1 MKYRYNIYIYVWV
14 LLAILTGCSSEE
26 VDDTAASVSAQ
37 LSFAVSQTSAP
48 TTRQGG
54 NVVQS
59 TSVRD
64 IELLR
69 MIPFAIPTNGSYI
82 TTSDAPKTI
91 SFGVGAHHWYE
102 KPTERFFHSQGV
114 MLTPGTAAFLA
125 YGRAIPEE
133 GATEAENGVLTAN
146 LPTEGNPSDIS
157 FSLHQIY
164 DNNTVPADA
173 QAIAD
178 YLTRIANAQTTID
191 GTTYSWKNSTNS
203 LLKLLYRNFIA
214 QDEDYTSS
222 KLAGS
227 SANVRKFVEDLK
239 FTLNNQSEHFIGDAT
254 ATAIRSAIIA
264 EIDDNT
270 NFPANYPASIGLPD
284 GAAVLMWTEA
294 GFVPQVEPNTMA
306 DMLSIDSYCYPAEL
320 YYYANSLIRTSN
332 VDVVSNYYSE
342 YLSWPYLLSEHYT
355 SGNTV
360 KSNTQA
366 VAIVD
371 PLQYAVGCLQVK
383 LQNLETTTLKDSQGQ
398 DITVTETAFPLTG
411 VIVGGQYAV
420 GFDFTPKSST
430 DATPN
435 PERFIYDSQ
444 VKTNTAEGSDGYFY
458 LSPSANVTN
467 PVETLVLQS
476 KETNDEVKIVLEF
489 QNNSG
494 YDFYGVNNGLVY
506 RGTKF
511 YMTGSV
517 KRPASPKED
526 KEKRVFTQDYTTT
539 LSVKVE
545 SLKKAYNVLPDL
557 LSPSL
562 EVGIQI
568 TNKWI
573 QSTSTTVPL

>member
-1 MKYRYNIYIYVWV
+1 M
-14 LLAILTGCSSEE
+14 
-26 VDDTAASVSAQ
+26 
-37 LSFAVSQTSAP
+37 
-48 TTRQGG
+48 
-54 NVVQS
+54 
-59 TSVRD
+59 
-64 IELLR
+64 
-69 MIPFAIPTNGSYI
+69 
-82 TTSDAPKTI
+82 
-91 SFGVGAHHWYE
+91 
-102 KPTERFFHSQGV
+102 
-114 MLTPGTAAFLA
+114 
-125 YGRAIPEE
+125 
-133 GATEAENGVLTAN
+133 
-146 LPTEGNPSDIS
+146 
-157 FSLHQIY
+157 
-164 DNNTVPADA
+164 
-173 QAIAD
+173 
-178 YLTRIANAQTTID
+178 
-191 GTTYSWKNSTNS
+191 
-203 LLKLLYRNFIA
+203 
-214 QDEDYTSS
+214 
-222 KLAGS
+222 
-227 SANVRKFVEDLK
+227 
-239 FTLNNQSEHFIGDAT
+239 
-254 ATAIRSAIIA
+254 
-264 EIDDNT
+264 
-270 NFPANYPASIGLPD
+270 
-284 GAAVLMWTEA
+284 
-294 GFVPQVEPNTMA
+294 
-306 DMLSIDSYCYPAEL
+306 
-320 YYYANSLIRTSN
+320 
-332 VDVVSNYYSE
+332 
-342 YLSWPYLLSEHYT
+342 
-355 SGNTV
+355 
-360 KSNTQA
+360 
-366 VAIVD
+366 
-371 PLQYAVGCLQVK
+371 
-383 LQNLETTTLKDSQGQ
+383 
-398 DITVTETAFPLTG
+398 TG